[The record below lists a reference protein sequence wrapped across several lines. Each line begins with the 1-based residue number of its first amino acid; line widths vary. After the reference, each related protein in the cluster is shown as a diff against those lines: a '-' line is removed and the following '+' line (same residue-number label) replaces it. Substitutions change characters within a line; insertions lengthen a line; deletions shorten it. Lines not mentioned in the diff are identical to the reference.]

1 MSSVAFD
8 FSQINPMIAALSAR
22 LPELMDLRIQEQRK
36 APARTEA
43 AFREYLEGKR
53 SERGLA
59 RERLTA
65 DRTAQE
71 AAAALAKSAQ
81 FADLGQINQASAERA
96 YATPARLETENYGSM
111 IGGPQAAAYQRMTGQ
126 MTRMAG
132 AGRPIANYT
141 GLTDL
146 ANAGAGSSAQA
157 TAAAGRNAAGGDC
170 PAGMKPSPFGGCQPA
185 GTGY

>member
-1 MSSVAFD
+1 MAFD

-22 LPELMDLRIQEQRK
+22 FPELMDLRIQEARK
-36 APARTEA
+36 APSRTDE
-43 AFREYLEGKR
+43 AFREYIENQR
-53 SERGLA
+53 SSRDLA
-59 RERLTA
+59 QQRLLS
-65 DRTAQE
+65 DRSAQD
-71 AAAALAKSAQ
+71 ASAALAKSQ
-81 FADLGQINQASAERA
+81 HFADLGQINTANAARDA
-96 YATPARLETENYGSM
+96 ATPAVSEPVNYGTM
-111 IGGPQAAAYQRMTGQ
+111 VGGPQASAYQRMTGQ

-157 TAAAGRNAAGGDC
+157 TAAAGRNAAGGGC
-170 PAGMKPSPFGGCQPA
+170 PAGMKPSPSGGCQPA